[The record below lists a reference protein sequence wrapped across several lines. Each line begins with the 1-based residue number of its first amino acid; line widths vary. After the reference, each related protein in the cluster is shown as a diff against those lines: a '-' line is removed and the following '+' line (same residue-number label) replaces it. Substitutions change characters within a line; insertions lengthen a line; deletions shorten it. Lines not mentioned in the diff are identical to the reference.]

1 MPIPI
6 PPQAPIDTILD
17 RERRVV
23 ILRSRERAFV
33 KCKVGKES
41 MSDEEIASNVETI
54 LSDLMGTLKRG
65 KNNVASIYL
74 KLTMGPAV
82 RLF

>member
-1 MPIPI
+1 
-6 PPQAPIDTILD
+6 
-17 RERRVV
+17 
-23 ILRSRERAFV
+23 V